1 MALELVDDFTEGAR
15 PLYLSERPCVLEI
28 TWDQP
33 IDWSHVRPVAAGR
46 EFRAPSQ
53 FDSASAAGPVDGFDF
68 G

>member
-1 MALELVDDFTEGAR
+1 MALELGDDFTEGAR
-15 PLYLSERPCVLEI
+15 PLYLSERPLRAGNHNG
-28 TWDQP
+28 QP